1 MAEAVYNTPRAVQ
14 ASARTSSYNTNFLD
28 TLADGAASD
37 ADTLVGSEE
46 PEGPATK
53 EEKIFL
59 DKIAEAL
66 ARLGRVKRV
75 GLGVKDKEDFVA
87 SWTKTKRR

>member
-1 MAEAVYNTPRAVQ
+1 MEQ
-14 ASARTSSYNTNFLD
+14 AAAKSSAYSNSHLD
-28 TLADGAASD
+28 TSATDSAASD

-46 PEGPATK
+46 LEGPATR
-53 EEKIFL
+53 EEKMFL

-75 GLGVKDKEDFVA
+75 GLGVKEKIDFLEMWNK
-87 SWTKTKRR
+87 SRRRR